1 MNLHHSPFVF
11 IPNTVS
17 PEGSVNVSLLSN
29 VSSQESNITFVC
41 NALGGPNNTFQWE
54 MNGNIIGNGSILK
67 VMDIDTSSGG
77 IYTCTVSNAAGND
90 SISTFPYNVTLLE
103 PTTTEPSTTP
113 GEATTTEAIISKF
126 ESWIL
131 DST

>member
-29 VSSQESNITFVC
+29 VSSQGSNITFMC

-54 MNGNIIGNGSILK
+54 MNGNIIGNSSILE

-90 SISTFPYNVTLLE
+90 SVSTFPYNVTLLE
-103 PTTTEPSTTP
+103 PTTTEPSTIP

-126 ESWIL
+126 ESWIS